1 MCGWMDGVWMR
12 GGIFILYHIM
22 GLMATKLIPIL
33 LKVCSSQKVGKMVP
47 MRRLNKSSK
56 VILRQG

>member
-1 MCGWMDGVWMR
+1 MR